1 MADVLGVIEE
11 AYEKYKTSW
20 KSVILAFAVIAI
32 IAIIFGLA
40 DFLLRLPG
48 ELLCDKAQ
56 NTLVVLLFCIS
67 PVILQYVLNF
77 INGLISLTITM
88 SVIGPLDDVANDR
101 TVSSWVT
108 NFPKQ
113 FVNALLVIL
122 LRFAVA
128 IVCFAPLLIL
138 AVLNISLLV
147 AVSQSKNIGALVFS
161 GGLIVLIIVGIVCV
175 AIFTLVNF
183 LLSFLEIEMVLGRA
197 GIVGA
202 AKKSARLVMGNLADM
217 IVYSMLWFVIGL
229 GVGLLTIVL
238 ACTIC
243 LLPVAWLIPSLIVA
257 PIQWLSAI
265 ILWRRLGG
273 SSEKVVKKRGR

>member
-88 SVIGPLDDVANDR
+88 SVIGPLDDVANNR

-128 IVCFAPLLIL
+128 IVCFAPLAVL
-138 AVLNISLLV
+138 AILNISLLV
-147 AVSQSKNIGALVFS
+147 AVSQSKNIGALVFGS
-161 GGLIVLIIVGIVCV
+161 GLIVLIIVGIVCV

-183 LLSFLEIEMVLGRA
+183 LLSFLEIEMVLGGA
-197 GIVGA
+197 GIVAA
-202 AKKSARLVMGNLADM
+202 AKKSARLVIGNLADM
-217 IVYSMLWFVIGL
+217 IVYFMLWFVIGL

>member
-1 MADVLGVIEE
+1 VADVLGVIEE